1 MTADEQAME
10 PPEGGTLT
18 REGWLH
24 FRAQES
30 ASVHVV
36 QPEPR
41 QPGVRE

>member
-1 MTADEQAME
+1 MTVDEQAME

-24 FRAQES
+24 FRAQDS

-41 QPGVRE
+41 AKGVGE